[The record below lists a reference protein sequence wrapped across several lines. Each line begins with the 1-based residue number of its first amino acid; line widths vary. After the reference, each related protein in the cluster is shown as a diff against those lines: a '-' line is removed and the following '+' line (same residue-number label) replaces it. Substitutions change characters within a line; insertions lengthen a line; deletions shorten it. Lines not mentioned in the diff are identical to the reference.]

1 MPPMTGSAGDD
12 GWLVAGSSS
21 QHEVRQY
28 YDGLAAEYDATL
40 GRWGYT
46 APARAA
52 ELLLGGLTLATGAT
66 HTVLDAGCGT
76 GLTGRCL
83 RAAGYGGRLLG
94 IDLSPAS
101 LALAAQGE
109 VYDSLEEAD
118 LQAPLPYADRSLEGI
133 VCVGVLT
140 YVPDVV
146 AVWHEMCRVVRPG
159 GVIVCTQ
166 RHDLW
171 RERRCDGALHALETA
186 KRWTVFH
193 LSTPQPYLPGNDD
206 FADHIRVRFVAA
218 RVR

>member
-1 MPPMTGSAGDD
+1 MTGPAGDE

-21 QHEVRQY
+21 PHEVRQY
-28 YDGLAAEYDATL
+28 YDQLAGEYDATL
-40 GRWGYT
+40 ERWGYT
-46 APARAA
+46 APVRAA
-52 ELLLGGLTLATGAT
+52 ELLVGALTSTTGDT
-66 HTVLDAGCGT
+66 TVLDAGCGT

-101 LALAAQGE
+101 LELAALGD

-118 LQAPLPYADRSLEGI
+118 LQAPLPYADRSLDGI

-140 YVPDVV
+140 YVPDVL
-146 AVWHEMCRVVRPG
+146 AVWHEMGRVVRPG

-171 RERRCDGALHALETA
+171 RERDCDEALHALEA
-186 KRWTVFH
+186 ARRWTVFH
-193 LSTPQPYLPGNDD
+193 LTTPQPYLPGNDD